1 MQKII
6 SLIFKFFRK
15 ILRLVINQI
24 EMICCNIQFYLH
36 NVEHKDFSTNGLPF
50 ISVAIGGRCFIDE
63 GFKMNNNLKGNPI
76 GRPQPCIFFVD
87 RAAIL
92 LIGKNVGISATAIVT
107 HHSISIGDNVKIGGG
122 VCIYDSDFHSLDPK
136 ARVNSELDRQ
146 SQNKLPVFIED
157 NVFIGA
163 HSTVLKGVTIG
174 KNSIVG
180 ACSVVVKNI
189 PANEIWA
196 GNPARF
202 IRKLND

>member
-1 MQKII
+1 M
-6 SLIFKFFRK
+6 
-15 ILRLVINQI
+15 
-24 EMICCNIQFYLH
+24 
-36 NVEHKDFSTNGLPF
+36 
-50 ISVAIGGRCFIDE
+50 
-63 GFKMNNNLKGNPI
+63 
-76 GRPQPCIFFVD
+76 
-87 RAAIL
+87 
-92 LIGKNVGISATAIVT
+92 
-107 HHSISIGDNVKIGGG
+107 
-122 VCIYDSDFHSLDPK
+122 CIYDSDFHSLDPK
-136 ARVNSELDRQ
+136 VRVNSELDRQ